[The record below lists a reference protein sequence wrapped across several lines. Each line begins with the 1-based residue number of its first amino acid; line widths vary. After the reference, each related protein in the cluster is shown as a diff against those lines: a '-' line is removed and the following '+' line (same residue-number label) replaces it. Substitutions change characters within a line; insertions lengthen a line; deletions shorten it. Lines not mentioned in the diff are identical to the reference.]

1 MKEFI
6 NRQISRVGAAGLF
19 LTINPWVKSLDIK
32 IAHYDK
38 SVNPARTE
46 YFEPC
51 IFVFWHEYI
60 VLPTMVWG
68 NSNVTLLVSQHRDA
82 DWLVNI
88 GKHMGFDAIRGST
101 TRGGPSA
108 IRACREV
115 MKTNSLAMTPDGPKG
130 PRRQMALGAI
140 FLASRLQCPIIPIG
154 FGYQNP
160 IRLKTW
166 DHFAVPKPG
175 SRVRAIMGPKIRIP
189 RKADRDQL
197 EAYRLAITE
206 NITTLTTICE
216 HAAATGVDIDAQVP
230 FIKNWNI
237 IRNSDFLRFSEPINF
252 ETLPDL
258 RMKSTEKR
266 MAA

>member
-6 NRQISRVGAAGLF
+6 SRQISRVGAAGISLA
-19 LTINPWVKSLDIK
+19 INPWVKSLDIK
-32 IAHYDK
+32 IAHYDL

-46 YFEPC
+46 FREPC

-88 GKHMGFDAIRGST
+88 GKHMGFDSIRGST

-108 IRACREV
+108 IRACRDV

-175 SRVRAIMGPKIRIP
+175 SRVRALMGPKIRIQ
-189 RKADRDQL
+189 RKADRHEL
-197 EAYRLAITE
+197 ESYRKAITE
-206 NITTLTTICE
+206 NITTLTDVCE
-216 HAAATGVDIDAQVP
+216 RAAASGVDIQSQVP
-230 FIKNWNI
+230 FIKNCNI
-237 IRNSDFLRFSEPINF
+237 ICKSNVLEFSKPEKFQSI
-252 ETLPDL
+252 PDL
-258 RMKSTEKR
+258 RNKTKQNR
-266 MAA
+266 LAA